1 MLQEIAASFQSA
13 NNSRLRTR
21 IVGIYI
27 FLIVLNV
34 GAWTLALTLFWE
46 FPKSL
51 SLCLIA
57 YGLGLRHAV
66 DADHIAAIDN
76 VTRKLMEQNKRP
88 AAVGF
93 FFSLGHSAVVVLM
106 CLAVALGTD
115 YLRENPHFK
124 ELGELIGTTV
134 SAAFLL
140 LIAFVNLGVF
150 IRVFRVYRTAQSG
163 SEIHK
168 HSPDSLLSGRSFLAH
183 FLRPLFNLVN
193 HSWHM
198 FPIGFLFGLGFD
210 TASSV
215 SLLGIGATQAA
226 QELPIWSIM
235 VFPLLF
241 TAGMCLIDT
250 TDGVIMLGAYGWAF
264 IDSRRKLLYNMIIT
278 LCSFVIA
285 FVIGGLEAL
294 GLIADKFGLEG
305 GIWNAILSLNQNSGL
320 FGYAIIAVL
329 LTCWL
334 ISLVIYRFTNRPRR
348 GDLAPPASTIGD
360 LH

>member
-1 MLQEIAASFQSA
+1 LRSRIA
-13 NNSRLRTR
+13 
-21 IVGIYI
+21 GIYV
-27 FLIVLNV
+27 FLIAVNV
-34 GAWTLALTLFWE
+34 GAWALAVTLFWE
-46 FPKSL
+46 FPKPL
-51 SLCLIA
+51 SLCLVA

-93 FFSLGHSAVVVLM
+93 FFSLGHSTVVVLM

-115 YLRENPHFK
+115 YLRDNPQFK
-124 ELGELIGTTV
+124 EVGELIGGAV

-140 LIAFVNLGVF
+140 LLAFLNLIVF
-150 IRVFRVYRTAQSG
+150 LRVFRAYRAAKTSRQFS
-163 SEIHK
+163 K
-168 HSPDSLLSGRSFLAH
+168 DSPESPLSGHGLLARV
-183 FLRPLFNLVN
+183 LRPLFNLVN
-193 HSWHM
+193 QSWHM

-215 SLLGIGATQAA
+215 SLLGIGATQTA

-264 IDSRRKLLYNMIIT
+264 IDSRRKLFYNMIIT

-294 GLIADKFGLEG
+294 GLIAEKFGLQG
-305 GIWNAILSLNQNSGL
+305 GIWDAVSSLNQSSGL

-334 ISLVIYRFTNRPRR
+334 ISLIIYRFGSRSRR
-348 GDLAPPASTIGD
+348 ANSTRSESSISTVP
-360 LH
+360 

>member
-1 MLQEIAASFQSA
+1 MLQEIAASFQSV
-13 NNSRLRTR
+13 NNSRLRSR
-21 IVGIYI
+21 IVGIYVV
-27 FLIVLNV
+27 LIALNI
-34 GAWTLALTLFWE
+34 GAWALAMTLFWE
-46 FPKSL
+46 FPKPL

-93 FFSLGHSAVVVLM
+93 FFSLGHSTVVVLM

-115 YLRENPHFK
+115 YLRDNPQFK
-124 ELGELIGTTV
+124 EVGELVGGAV
-134 SAAFLL
+134 SAIFLL
-140 LIAFVNLGVF
+140 LLAFLNLIVF
-150 IRVFRVYRTAQSG
+150 IRVFRAYRTVQTG
-163 SEIHK
+163 GDIQK
-168 HSPDSLLSGRSFLAH
+168 HSPDSLSGHGLLTRI
-183 FLRPLFNLVN
+183 LRPLFNLVN
-193 HSWHM
+193 QSWHM

-264 IDSRRKLLYNMIIT
+264 IDSRRKLFYNMIIT
-278 LCSFVIA
+278 LCSFIIA

-294 GLIADKFGLEG
+294 GLIAERLGLKG
-305 GIWNAILSLNQNSGL
+305 GIWDAVSNLNENSGL
-320 FGYAIIAVL
+320 FGYAIIGVL

-334 ISLVIYRFTNRPRR
+334 ISLIIYRFGNRSRR
-348 GDLAPPASTIGD
+348 DDSAASESTISSVP
-360 LH
+360 

>member
-1 MLQEIAASFQSA
+1 MLKEIASSFQSA
-13 NNSRLRTR
+13 NNGRLRSR
-21 IVGIYI
+21 IVFIYAL
-27 FLIVLNV
+27 LIALNI
-34 GAWTLALTLFWE
+34 GAWALALTLFWH
-46 FPKSL
+46 FPAPL
-51 SLCLIA
+51 SLCLVA

-88 AAVGF
+88 VAVGF
-93 FFSLGHSAVVVLM
+93 FFSLGHSTVVVLM
-106 CLAVALGTD
+106 CLAVALGANFLKD
-115 YLRENPHFK
+115 SPRFK
-124 ELGELIGTTV
+124 EVGELIGTAV

-140 LIAFVNLGVF
+140 LLAFLNLIVF
-150 IRVFRVYRTAQSG
+150 VRVFRAYREAKALG
-163 SEIHK
+163 EHHK
-168 HSPDSLLSGRSFLAH
+168 DSPQSLLEGNGLLARV
-183 FLRPLFNLVN
+183 LRPLFDFVTQ
-193 HSWHM
+193 SWHM

-264 IDSRRKLLYNMIIT
+264 IDSKRKLFYNMVIT
-278 LCSFVIA
+278 FCSFAIA

-294 GLIADKFGLEG
+294 GLIADKLGLEG
-305 GIWNAILSLNQNSGL
+305 GFWEMVTRLNESSGL
-320 FGYAIIAVL
+320 FGYVIIAVL
-329 LTCWL
+329 LICWL
-334 ISLVIYRFTNRPRR
+334 ASLVVYRFARRSRPEFPS
-348 GDLAPPASTIGD
+348 AAEPVASNAR
-360 LH
+360 